1 MNTRL
6 VHQELHFTAGETLRE
21 IVIGMADGLTVPFAL
36 AAGMAGAGA
45 TTTGLGG
52 YVVARLFG

>member
-21 IVIGMADGLTVPFAL
+21 IVIGMADGLTVPCAL

-45 TTTGLGG
+45 TTTGRGG